1 MSGSCPPE
9 PPRWT
14 RTGYGLLDAPLRV
27 RRQRL
32 VEPVPTHWHEFY
44 EIAYILAGT
53 GTHRTNGRS
62 VTVGPGTLVGLTP
75 ADFHDFD
82 PDSRRSLEV
91 INVIFAAELLDGD
104 VQQLLLSARWP
115 LHITLAG
122 PQADSLAAD
131 LDRLGA
137 EGLAVHP
144 GSAAAARATLQRIL
158 IDVIRAGEADLSAP
172 RGRSDDD
179 VMRGA
184 LLYLHHRFRQP
195 VSLADVATQA
205 NLSPNYFS
213 GRFRALAGMPFVRY
227 RQELRLQFARS
238 LLAVS
243 DLPVTEICYAAGFNT
258 LSHFERAFRD
268 RWGGSPRTV
277 RAADRENRPPLSHP
291 PVS

>member
-1 MSGSCPPE
+1 MSGNAAPE

-14 RTGYGLLDAPLRV
+14 RTVYGLLDAPLRV

-62 VTVGPGTLVGLTP
+62 VAVGPGTLVGLTP

-82 PDSRRSLEV
+82 PDSRSLEL

-104 VQQLLLSARWP
+104 VQQLLLSAPWP
-115 LHITLAG
+115 LHLTLAG

-131 LDRLGA
+131 LDRLCA

-144 GSAAAARATLQRIL
+144 SSAAAARATLQRIL
-158 IDVIRAGEADLSAP
+158 IDAIRAGETELSP
-172 RGRSDDD
+172 PYRRSDDD

-195 VSLADVATQA
+195 VSLADVASQA

-213 GRFRALAGMPFVRY
+213 GRFRALAGMPFIRY

-243 DLPVTEICYAAGFNT
+243 DLPITEICYAAGFNT

-277 RAADRENRPPLSHP
+277 RAADRENRPPLSYP